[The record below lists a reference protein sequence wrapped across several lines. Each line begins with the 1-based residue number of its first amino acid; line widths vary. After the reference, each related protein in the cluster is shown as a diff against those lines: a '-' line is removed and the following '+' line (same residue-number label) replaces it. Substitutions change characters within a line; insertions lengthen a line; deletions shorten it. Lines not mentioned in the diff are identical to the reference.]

1 MIKEHQRLHSTVR
14 DVSPCKDCTERFKAC
29 WDRCPKDARG
39 EYGYKAWKAE
49 AELVKA
55 ERLKYMRLT
64 FRKYHWHSD
73 K

>member
-1 MIKEHQRLHSTVR
+1 MIKEHQRLQSPVR
-14 DVSPCKDCTERFKAC
+14 DVSPCKGCTERFAAC

-39 EYGYKAWKAE
+39 ECGYKAWKAE
-49 AELVKA
+49 ADRVKA

-64 FRKYHWHSD
+64 FRKLHWHSE